1 MFMDYKGVSKI
12 GRVKELNKG
21 FGVGKIVAV
30 DDTYLFTINDF
41 KEEINI
47 GDIVKFRAET
57 INKENRAY
65 FVSKIDQNYEI
76 KNNII
81 KCKTLNNKN

>member
-1 MFMDYKGVSKI
+1 MFMNYKGVSKI

-41 KEEINI
+41 KEEINV
-47 GDIVKFRAET
+47 GDIVKFRGEQV
-57 INKENRAY
+57 NKENRAY
-65 FVSKIDQNYEI
+65 FVSKIDKNYEI
-76 KNNII
+76 NNNII
-81 KCKTLNNKN
+81 KSKKYNNNK